1 MNSGISC
8 ASNRELLEA
17 ASARG
22 YGEPRRPKRSEV
34 GGRRSEVGG
43 HRSPLAARWSLAVPE
58 QLLEPWIL
66 TERIPKWVELEVCN
80 R

>member
-34 GGRRSEVGG
+34 GGRRAQVTARASLVTC
-43 HRSPLAARWSLAVPE
+43 RSRAASGTVDPYGAD
-58 QLLEPWIL
+58 
-66 TERIPKWVELEVCN
+66 PKMG
-80 R
+80 RA